1 MSHVLD
7 PLTAGREAASSG
19 AWRRAYEAFSAA
31 DAADL
36 TPDDL
41 ERFADASWLTG
52 KVEQAIELRER
63 SFAGFSAAAEKAR
76 SARLALALAWDYE
89 GRGAFSV
96 SQGWFAKAERLLE
109 GLPESVLHAHLALAR
124 GMFALHSEGNVDV
137 ALPELDRAY
146 ELGVRFGDANAQAL
160 ALVGKGRAIV
170 YSGDVDRGLALL
182 DEATAA
188 AVSGELEPFATSM
201 IYCCTISSCHDVG
214 DYRRAAEWTEVANK
228 WCDRLEVTGF
238 PGACR
243 IHRAEVMRLRGDW
256 PQAEAQAVAACEE
269 IHDFDKVITAGGFYE
284 IGEIRRRRGDFAGAE
299 EAYRQASEWGR
310 DPQPGLALLRLAH
323 GKVEAASTAMRRTL
337 ETTEPP
343 LERVR
348 RLPAQV
354 EIAIAARDLRTARA
368 AAEELQQIVDAYKI
382 GGRPA
387 PAFDATVHL
396 AWGQIELAEGDLDA
410 AVRCLRRAREGWKEI
425 GAPYETALARAMLG
439 LAYRR
444 EGDEDGATEELE
456 AALATFE
463 RLGAKLDAVRVKE
476 LLGRLE
482 TRRTFMFTD
491 IVDSTK
497 LLATLGDEKWKKLL
511 ARHDQLLREQILE
524 SGGEVI
530 QQTGDG
536 YFASFG
542 GPKAA
547 IEAAVGIQRALLGE
561 IVAPDVRIGVHT
573 GGAFHKGGDFVDY
586 GGEGVHAAARVG
598 AAAGAGE
605 ILVSSATLDGAATAF
620 RLSQPR
626 VLDLKGFEE
635 PIEVV
640 SVNWR

>member
-1 MSHVLD
+1 MSQVLD
-7 PLTAGREAASSG
+7 PLTTGREAASAGS
-19 AWRRAYEAFSAA
+19 WRAAYDGFSAA
-31 DAADL
+31 DPAEL

-41 ERFADASWLTG
+41 ERFADAAWLTG

-63 SFAGFSAAAEKAR
+63 AFAGFSAAGDKVR
-76 SARLALALAWDYE
+76 SARLALALSWDYE
-89 GRGAFSV
+89 GRGAFAV
-96 SQGWFAKAERLLE
+96 SQGWFAKAERVLE

-124 GMFALHSEGNVDV
+124 GMFALHSQGAVDV
-137 ALPELDRAY
+137 ALPNLERAY
-146 ELGVRFGDANAQAL
+146 ELGVRFGDASAQAL
-160 ALVGKGRAIV
+160 ALVGQGRATV

-188 AVSGELEPFATSM
+188 AVSGELDPFATSV

-228 WCDRLEVTGF
+228 WCDRLDVTGF

-256 PQAEAQAVAACEE
+256 PEAEAQAVAACEE
-269 IHDFDKVITAGGFYE
+269 IYDFDKIITAGGFYE

-310 DPQPGLALLRLAH
+310 DPQPGLALLRLAQ
-323 GKVEAASTAMRRTL
+323 GKVDAAATAMRRTL
-337 ETTEPP
+337 ETTEEP
-343 LERVR
+343 LARVR

-354 EIAIAARDLRTARA
+354 EIAIAARDVRTARA
-368 AAEELQQIVDAYKI
+368 AAEELKRIVDAYKI
-382 GGRPA
+382 GERPA

-410 AVRCLRRAREGWKEI
+410 AVRCLRRARDAWKEI
-425 GAPYETALARAMLG
+425 GAPYETALARTLLG

-444 EGDEDGATEELE
+444 EGDEDGAMEELE

-463 RLGAKLDAVRVKE
+463 RLGAKLDAERVKE

-497 LLATLGDEKWKKLL
+497 LLSTLGDDKWKKLL
-511 ARHDQLLREQILE
+511 ARHDQLLREQIVD

-536 YFASFG
+536 FFASFG
-542 GPKAA
+542 SPRAA
-547 IEAAVGIQRALLGE
+547 IEAAVGIQRALDGE

-573 GGAFHKGGDFVDY
+573 GGAFHVDGDFTNY
-586 GGEGVHAAARVG
+586 GGAGVHAAARVG

-605 ILVSSATLDGAATAF
+605 ILVSSATLDGVGSAF
-620 RLSQPR
+620 RLSEPR
-626 VLDLKGFEE
+626 TQELKGFEA
-635 PIEVV
+635 PVEVV
-640 SVNWR
+640 SVGWR